1 MENENLPKDFVN
13 KHQSAFIIFLLLKLM
28 IYNDTDAFIL
38 MLTVPSGKGKSRI
51 VFVLGRSIQE
61 YFYVKH

>member
-1 MENENLPKDFVN
+1 
-13 KHQSAFIIFLLLKLM
+13 M